1 MAGTFG
7 EEMNKEK
14 NNSNRMA
21 ELENA
26 EKKPSILKALKNKL
40 VASDNNMQKMTSGR
54 QDVKNATQRSI
65 VSNPA
70 LTPTETL
77 KARLDENADVT
88 GVNQPINHVSVDE
101 AKAGDTPV
109 PVKTEGG
116 SVLADAV
123 DNGKVDDTLT
133 SGMLGGTKD
142 GAALS
147 TEQKREAA
155 GIGPESFNVGGK
167 VDGLNNNTGVSFDS
181 SGSSPENG
189 LTEQEQIA
197 QDNALKQWQIAQKIL
212 DEQNPYKSGADYLR
226 ALWGSGAQGKAQAV
240 ANVLGNLLGA
250 AGKGVAGQDYTSDW
264 QRYKDEYTKQ
274 SQERRAEAAKNA
286 QDMVNT
292 IAQNKEARAELV
304 NALMQA
310 KAQGADLSFEDMTAI
325 QNWQTATQPSS
336 ALNKA
341 IASLVQSVEQQGLL
355 STAGGLLKGM
365 GGKK

>member
-1 MAGTFG
+1 MADKVLDTLNGTTDTQKKPTFG
-7 EEMNKEK
+7 EKVK
-14 NNSNRMA
+14 A
-21 ELENA
+21 GA
-26 EKKPSILKALKNKL
+26 KKLKDAL
-40 VASDNNMQKMTSGR
+40 VATPEDMQKMTQNR
-54 QDVKNATQRSI
+54 TDVKNATERAI

-77 KARLDENADVT
+77 KARLDENADIT

-101 AKAGDTPV
+101 AKTENTPA

-123 DNGKVDDTLT
+123 DNATVDDTLT
-133 SGMLGGTKD
+133 SGILGGTKD
-142 GAALS
+142 G
-147 TEQKREAA
+147 EQLTTDEKRKAA
-155 GIGPESFNVGGK
+155 GLGPESLQLGDK
-167 VDGLNNNTGVSFDS
+167 SNTGNGDNIS
-181 SGSSPENG
+181 SGDNIN
-189 LTEQEQIA
+189 TNNQEAIA
-197 QDNALKQWQIAQKIL
+197 EDSAMKQWQIAQKVL
-212 DEQNPYKSGADYLR
+212 DEQNPYKSGADYLK
-226 ALWGSGAQGKAQAV
+226 ALWGSGSQGKAQAV
-240 ANVLGNLLGA
+240 ANVLGNLLGS
-250 AGKGVAGQDYTSDW
+250 AGKGVAGQDYISDW

-292 IAQNKEARAELV
+292 IAQNKEARQELV

-310 KAQGADLSFEDMTAI
+310 KAQGANLSFEDMTAI

-355 STAGGLLKGM
+355 GTAGGLLKGM